1 MRSCLPP
8 GPGQQY
14 GGGVLKRYRPTI
26 TIVVGFLLGLML
38 ATLDKMFPPRSSG
51 GPIAVIAVIV
61 DWTAPPLAGAL
72 VAAALLVAQRYKRLH
87 DAERAASRIL
97 AERLTGT
104 ERRQALW
111 VVAAAIAHDL
121 KNPLHNLQLLMEE
134 LDEESDPAKRGELIG
149 RLREN
154 VDRAS
159 GRVSELSRAGRAP
172 EEVQEPVD
180 LAIALQELQKRV
192 ASAARMTGTEITMEC
207 PRGLAVRADA
217 LALRSA
223 VENVVAN
230 ALEALQQNGSGGRL
244 TVRARQLDGAV
255 VELTVEDNGPGIA
268 DDVRPRLFIPFA
280 SGRESTGLG
289 LAIARALARAS
300 GGELTCVDAR
310 AGHTCFR
317 FTFQGPARLSSDQR
331 RLPQT
336 QTTERMDA

>member
-1 MRSCLPP
+1 VLRRHRS
-8 GPGQQY
+8 
-14 GGGVLKRYRPTI
+14 TI
-26 TIVVGFLLGLML
+26 TIVVGFVLGLFL
-38 ATLDKMFPPRSSG
+38 ATIDKMFPPRHSQ
-51 GPIAVIAVIV
+51 GPIALIAVIV

-87 DAERAASRIL
+87 DAERAASRVL

-134 LDEESDPAKRGELIG
+134 LDEESNPSKRAELIG

-172 EEVQEPVD
+172 EEVPEPVD
-180 LAIALQELQKRV
+180 LAIALQDLQRRV
-192 ASAARMTGTEITMEC
+192 ATAAHMTGTELIVDC

-217 LALRSA
+217 LAVRSA

-230 ALEALQQNGSGGRL
+230 ALEALQQDGPAGKL
-244 TVRARQLDGAV
+244 VVRARQAGGT
-255 VELTVEDNGPGIA
+255 VEILVEDNGPGIP
-268 DDVRPRLFIPFA
+268 DEVRTRLFTPFA

-300 GGELTCVDAR
+300 GGDLVCLDSR
-310 AGHTCFR
+310 PGHTSFR
-317 FTFQGPARLSSDQR
+317 FTFQGSAGSSDER
-331 RLPQT
+331 RLPIMQA
-336 QTTERMDA
+336 TERMDM

>member
-1 MRSCLPP
+1 MLR
-8 GPGQQY
+8 
-14 GGGVLKRYRPTI
+14 RYRPTI
-26 TIVVGFLLGLML
+26 TIVVGFLLGLVL
-38 ATLDKMFPPRSSG
+38 ATVDKVFPPRG
-51 GPIAVIAVIV
+51 ATGPIAVIAVIV
-61 DWTAPPLAGAL
+61 DWSAPPLAGAL

-87 DAERAASRIL
+87 DAERAASKIL

-134 LDEESDPAKRGELIG
+134 LDEESNPIRRAELIA

-159 GRVSELSRAGRAP
+159 SRVSELSRAGRAP
-172 EEVQEPVD
+172 EEMPEPVD
-180 LAIALQELQKRV
+180 LATALQELQKRV
-192 ASAARMTGTEITMEC
+192 TSAARLSGTEVTVEC

-217 LALRSA
+217 LAVRSA

-244 TVRARQLDGAV
+244 VVRARSVDGV
-255 VELTVEDNGPGIA
+255 VELVVEDNGPGIPEE
-268 DDVRPRLFIPFA
+268 VRSRLFMPFA

-300 GGELTCVDAR
+300 GGELTCTDPR
-310 AGHTCFR
+310 PGHTCFR
-317 FTFQGPARLSSDQR
+317 FTFQGPGGSFSDQR
-331 RLPQT
+331 RLPST
-336 QTTERMDA
+336 PSTERMDV

>member
-1 MRSCLPP
+1 MWVRVAGNSPLSSARARTAVRWVRAEALQIHVDHRGRVPAGAPAGHPRQDVPASRRP
-8 GPGQQY
+8 GPDRGH
-14 GGGVLKRYRPTI
+14 RRDRR
-26 TIVVGFLLGLML
+26 
-38 ATLDKMFPPRSSG
+38 LD
-51 GPIAVIAVIV
+51 
-61 DWTAPPLAGAL
+61 L
-72 VAAALLVAQRYKRLH
+72 AAALLVAQRYKRLH
-87 DAERAASRIL
+87 DAERAASKIL

-134 LDEESDPAKRGELIG
+134 LDEETDPGKRAELIA

-172 EEVQEPVD
+172 EEWPEPVD

-192 ASAARMTGTEITMEC
+192 ASAARMSGTEITVDW

-217 LALRSA
+217 LAVRSA

-230 ALEALQQNGSGGRL
+230 ALEALQQNGPGGRL
-244 TVRARQLDGAV
+244 AVRARQVDGV
-255 VELTVEDNGPGIA
+255 VELTVEDDGPGIP
-268 DDVRPRLFIPFA
+268 DEVRTRLFVPFA

-300 GGELTCVDAR
+300 GGELTCTDPR
-310 AGHTCFR
+310 PGHTCFR
-317 FTFQGPARLSSDQR
+317 FTFQGPGGSGSDQR
-331 RLPQT
+331 RLPQG
-336 QTTERMDA
+336 QTTERIDA

>member
-1 MRSCLPP
+1 MSACLPP
-8 GPGQQY
+8 GPGPQY
-14 GGGVLKRYRPTI
+14 VGPVLRRYRPTI
-26 TIVVGFLLGLML
+26 TIIVGFLLGLLL
-38 ATLDKMFPPRSSG
+38 ATLDKMFPPRTSG

-87 DAERAASRIL
+87 DAERAASKVL

-134 LDEESDPAKRGELIG
+134 LDEESDPGKRGELIA

-192 ASAARMTGTEITMEC
+192 AGAARMSGTEIVVDC

-217 LALRSA
+217 LAVRSA

-230 ALEALQQNGSGGRL
+230 AIEALQQNGPGGRL
-244 TVRARQLDGAV
+244 AVRARQMDGV

-268 DDVRPRLFIPFA
+268 DEVRPRLFIPFA

-300 GGELTCVDAR
+300 GGELTCTDAR
-310 AGHTCFR
+310 AGRTCFR
-317 FTFQGPARLSSDQR
+317 FIFQGPAAQGSDQR
-331 RLPQT
+331 RLPQD
-336 QTTERMDA
+336 QPNERMEA

>member
-1 MRSCLPP
+1 MLRRYSYRSTL
-8 GPGQQY
+8 
-14 GGGVLKRYRPTI
+14 
-26 TIVVGFLLGLML
+26 TIVVGFLLGLGL
-38 ATLDKMFPPRSSG
+38 ATLDKVFPPRG
-51 GPIAVIAVIV
+51 ATGPIAVIAVIV
-61 DWTAPPLAGAL
+61 DWSAPPLAGAL

-87 DAERAASRIL
+87 EAERAASKVL

-134 LDEESDPAKRGELIG
+134 LDEETNPGRRGELIG

-154 VDRAS
+154 VERAS

-180 LAIALQELQKRV
+180 LAYALQELQKRV
-192 ASAARMTGTEITMEC
+192 ASAARMSGTEIAVDC

-217 LALRSA
+217 LAVRSA

-230 ALEALQQNGSGGRL
+230 ALEALQQNGAGGRL
-244 TVRARQLDGAV
+244 SVRARALDGI
-255 VELTVEDNGPGIA
+255 VELTVEDNGPGIPEE
-268 DDVRPRLFIPFA
+268 VRSRLFMPFA

-300 GGELTCVDAR
+300 GGELTCIDPR
-310 AGHTCFR
+310 EGHTCFR
-317 FTFQGPARLSSDQR
+317 FTFQGPGASVSDQR
-331 RLPQT
+331 RLLEQE
-336 QTTERMDA
+336 TTERMDV

>member
-1 MRSCLPP
+1 VLRRY
-8 GPGQQY
+8 GPT
-14 GGGVLKRYRPTI
+14 L
-26 TIVVGFLLGLML
+26 TIVVGFLLGLVL
-38 ATLDKMFPPRSSG
+38 ATVDKVFPPRG
-51 GPIAVIAVIV
+51 ATGPIKVIAVIV

-87 DAERAASRIL
+87 DAERAASKIL

-134 LDEESDPAKRGELIG
+134 LDEESNPIRRGELIA

-154 VDRAS
+154 VERAS
-159 GRVSELSRAGRAP
+159 SRVSELSRAGRAP
-172 EEVQEPVD
+172 EEMPEPVD

-192 ASAARMTGTEITMEC
+192 ASAARMSGTEVTVEC

-217 LALRSA
+217 LAVRSA

-244 TVRARQLDGAV
+244 AVRARSVDGAV
-255 VELTVEDNGPGIA
+255 ELLVEDNGPGIPEE
-268 DDVRPRLFIPFA
+268 VRSRLFMPFA

-300 GGELTCVDAR
+300 GGELTCTDPR
-310 AGHTCFR
+310 PGHTCFR
-317 FTFQGPARLSSDQR
+317 FTFQGPGGSFSDQR
-331 RLPQT
+331 RLLPT
-336 QTTERMDA
+336 LPTERMDV

>member
-1 MRSCLPP
+1 
-8 GPGQQY
+8 
-14 GGGVLKRYRPTI
+14 VLRRYRPTI
-26 TIVVGFLLGLML
+26 TIVVGFLLGLLL
-38 ATLDKMFPPRSSG
+38 ATLDKMFPPGHSQ

-87 DAERAASRIL
+87 DAERAASKVL

-134 LDEESDPAKRGELIG
+134 LDEESDPGKRGELIA

-159 GRVSELSRAGRAP
+159 VRVSELSRAGRAP

-192 ASAARMTGTEITMEC
+192 ASAARTSGTEIVVDC

-244 TVRARQLDGAV
+244 AVRARHLDGV

-268 DDVRPRLFIPFA
+268 DEVRPRLFIPFA

-300 GGELTCVDAR
+300 GGELTCTDAR
-310 AGHTCFR
+310 AGRTCFR
-317 FTFQGPARLSSDQR
+317 FTFQGPAAQGSDQR
-331 RLPQT
+331 RLPQG
-336 QTTERMDA
+336 QPNERMEA

>member
-1 MRSCLPP
+1 
-8 GPGQQY
+8 
-14 GGGVLKRYRPTI
+14 VLKRYSPTI

-38 ATLDKMFPPRSSG
+38 ATLDKMFPPRASG

-87 DAERAASRIL
+87 DAERAASRVL

-134 LDEESDPAKRGELIG
+134 LDEESDPVKRAELIG

-180 LAIALQELQKRV
+180 LAIALQELEKRV
-192 ASAARMTGTEITMEC
+192 ASAARMTGTEVLVEC
-207 PRGLAVRADA
+207 PRGLAVRADS
-217 LALRSA
+217 LAVRSA

-230 ALEALQQNGSGGRL
+230 ALEALQQNGPGGRL
-244 TVRARQLDGAV
+244 VVRARQMDGSV

-268 DDVRPRLFIPFA
+268 DEVRPRLFTPFA

-300 GGELTCVDAR
+300 GGELICADAR

-317 FTFQGPARLSSDQR
+317 FTFQGPAPHGPSDQR
-331 RLPQT
+331 RLPQNPP
-336 QTTERMDA
+336 TERMDA

>member
-1 MRSCLPP
+1 MASVLRRFPP
-8 GPGQQY
+8 A
-14 GGGVLKRYRPTI
+14 L
-26 TIVVGFLLGLML
+26 TIVLGFTLGLLL
-38 ATLDKMFPPRSSG
+38 ARLDRIFPSRRSQ
-51 GPIAVIAVIV
+51 GPVAIIAVLV

-72 VAAALLVAQRYKRLH
+72 VAAALLVAQRYRRLH

-134 LDEESDPAKRGELIG
+134 LDDEGNSAKRAELIA

-154 VDRAS
+154 VERAS

-172 EEVQEPVD
+172 EEAQEPVD
-180 LAIALQELQKRV
+180 LATALADLEKRV
-192 ASAARMTGTEITMEC
+192 ASAALASGTELAVEC
-207 PRGLAVRADA
+207 PRGLAVQADA

-230 ALEALQQNGSGGRL
+230 AVEALQNNGRGGRIVL
-244 TVRARQLDGAV
+244 RAQR
-255 VELTVEDNGPGIA
+255 VEGQIELIVEDNGPGIPEELC
-268 DDVRPRLFIPFA
+268 PRLFTPFA

-300 GGELTCVDAR
+300 GGDLTCADPAPGR
-310 AGHTCFR
+310 TRFR
-317 FTFQGPARLSSDQR
+317 FTFQGPAAATSD
-331 RLPQT
+331 
-336 QTTERMDA
+336 ERPLTGAGDAARIDA

>member
-1 MRSCLPP
+1 M
-8 GPGQQY
+8 
-14 GGGVLKRYRPTI
+14 LKRYRPTL
-26 TIVVGFLLGLML
+26 TIVVGFLLGLLL
-38 ATLDKMFPPRSSG
+38 ATLDRMFPPAHAK

-87 DAERAASRIL
+87 DAERAASKVL

-134 LDEESDPAKRGELIG
+134 LDEESDPAKRAELIG

-154 VDRAS
+154 VERAS

-172 EEVQEPVD
+172 EDVQEPVD
-180 LAIALQELQKRV
+180 LAIALLELHKRV
-192 ASAARMTGTEITMEC
+192 ASAARLSGTEMSVEC

-230 ALEALQQNGSGGRL
+230 ALEALQQSGTGGRL
-244 TVRARQLDGAV
+244 AVRARQADGV
-255 VELTVEDNGPGIA
+255 VELTVEDNGPGIP
-268 DDVRPRLFIPFA
+268 DHVRPRLFVPFA

-300 GGELTCVDAR
+300 GGELTCIDGR
-310 AGHTCFR
+310 PGHTCFR
-317 FTFQGPARLSSDQR
+317 FIFQGPGLYTGSDQR
-331 RLPQT
+331 RLLQT
-336 QTTERMDA
+336 QSTERMDA

>member
-1 MRSCLPP
+1 MLR
-8 GPGQQY
+8 
-14 GGGVLKRYRPTI
+14 RYRPTL
-26 TIVVGFLLGLML
+26 TIVVGFLLGLLL
-38 ATLDKMFPPRSSG
+38 ATLDKMFPPRHSQ

-87 DAERAASRIL
+87 DAERAASKVL

-134 LDEESDPAKRGELIG
+134 LDEESDPLKRAELIA

-172 EEVQEPVD
+172 EDVPEPVD
-180 LAIALQELQKRV
+180 LAAALQELQKRV
-192 ASAARMTGTEITMEC
+192 ATAARMSGTEIAVDC
-207 PRGLAVRADA
+207 PRGLAVRADE
-217 LALRSA
+217 LAVRSA

-230 ALEALQQNGSGGRL
+230 ALEALQQDGRGGRL
-244 TVRARQLDGAV
+244 TVRARQVGGAV
-255 VELTVEDNGPGIA
+255 EVVVEDNGPGIP
-268 DDVRPRLFIPFA
+268 DEVRQRLFIPFA

-300 GGELTCVDAR
+300 GGELVCSDAR
-310 AGHTCFR
+310 PGHTCFR
-317 FTFQGPARLSSDQR
+317 FTFQGRPAAAAPSDER
-331 RLPQT
+331 RLPQSLS
-336 QTTERMDA
+336 TERMDA

>member
-1 MRSCLPP
+1 MVAYLPP
-8 GPGQQY
+8 GPGPQY
-14 GGGVLKRYRPTI
+14 GASVLRRYRSTL
-26 TIVVGFLLGLML
+26 TIVLGFLLGLLL
-38 ATLDKMFPPRSSG
+38 ATLDKMFPPRG
-51 GPIAVIAVIV
+51 AQGPIAVIAVIV
-61 DWTAPPLAGAL
+61 DWTAPPLAGTL

-87 DAERAASRIL
+87 DAERAASKIL

-134 LDEESDPAKRGELIG
+134 LDEETNPGKRAELIA

-172 EEVQEPVD
+172 EEVPEPVD
-180 LAIALQELQKRV
+180 LAIALLELQKRV
-192 ASAARMTGTEITMEC
+192 ASAARMSGTEITVEC

-217 LALRSA
+217 LAVRSA

-230 ALEALQQNGSGGRL
+230 ALEALQQNGPGGRL
-244 TVRARQLDGAV
+244 AVRARQVDGV
-255 VELTVEDNGPGIA
+255 VELTVEDDGPGIP
-268 DDVRPRLFIPFA
+268 DEVRTRLFVPFA

-300 GGELTCVDAR
+300 GGELTCTDPR
-310 AGHTCFR
+310 PGHTCFR
-317 FTFQGPARLSSDQR
+317 FTFQGPGGSGSDQR
-331 RLPQT
+331 RLSQG
-336 QTTERMDA
+336 QTTERIDA